1 MDILES
7 LLQPD
12 MIFLACG
19 AGCLGLGAALV
30 QAWRNSPYGPFGL
43 KQRLLLAAATA
54 SLALGS
60 GSIVR
65 GRRPPAGIPGR

>member
-7 LLQPD
+7 LLTPD
-12 MIFLACG
+12 MLFLACG

-30 QAWRNSPYGPFGL
+30 QAWRNSPYATNGL

-54 SLALGS
+54 SIAS
-60 GSIVR
+60 GPILIVR
-65 GRRPPAGIPGR
+65 GW

>member
-1 MDILES
+1 MDILDS

-12 MIFLACG
+12 MLFLACG

-30 QAWRNSPYGPFGL
+30 QAWRNSPYAGV

-54 SLALGS
+54 SLAS
-60 GSIVR
+60 GPILIAR
-65 GRRPPAGIPGR
+65 GW